1 MSDGCSSP
9 RLDVYGHTLQEI
21 EPELST
27 FRVDRQEGQKGQV
40 ILVFRR
46 AKELF
51 EVGSSRNEVALSRM
65 KYDNR
70 NGKNQRFDGIFPE
83 SSKRDEKIGTR
94 EK

>member
-1 MSDGCSSP
+1 MSDVCSLP

-40 ILVFRR
+40 ILIVSE

-51 EVGSSRNEVALSRM
+51 EAGSSL
-65 KYDNR
+65 K
-70 NGKNQRFDGIFPE
+70 
-83 SSKRDEKIGTR
+83 
-94 EK
+94 

>member
-40 ILVFRR
+40 ILVFSDTV
-46 AKELF
+46 ELF
-51 EVGSSRNEVALSRM
+51 EIGSSLKQVALLRIYVVTEMEKIRDLMARDGKKSEH
-65 KYDNR
+65 
-70 NGKNQRFDGIFPE
+70 GKNE
-83 SSKRDEKIGTR
+83 
-94 EK
+94 